1 MECFLLKLQDN
12 KVVDVERKD
21 KVFSVET
28 KSGSFFVK
36 SLYSILEVGRVESFL
51 TSVVRNA
58 WVPSKV
64 SFFAWEA
71 T

>member
-1 MECFLLKLQDN
+1 MECFLLNLQD

-21 KVFSVET
+21 KVFLAET
-28 KSGSFFVK
+28 RSGSFFVK

-64 SFFAWEA
+64 SFFVGEA